1 MSVYLEDYHITLNRE
16 LGLKDDASL
25 MISEIYVPRNDL
37 AEFMM
42 DVRKVA
48 AKENCDIV
56 TDHPPHQRRR
66 RELFELGEGRLRLHD
81 LQFEGI
87 PHAERH

>member
-1 MSVYLEDYHITLNRE
+1 MYLDDYHIKLNKE
-16 LGLKDDASL
+16 LGFKDDASL

-48 AKENCDIV
+48 LKENYDIIYGTIRLIKV
-56 TDHPPHQRRR
+56 QHW
-66 RELFELGEGRLRLHD
+66 RELFELGER
-81 LQFEGI
+81 QI
-87 PHAERH
+87 MPHLGNWSQIIF

>member
-1 MSVYLEDYHITLNRE
+1 
-16 LGLKDDASL
+16 

-48 AKENCDIV
+48 AKENYDIV
-56 TDHPPHQRRR
+56 YGTIRLIGNAGSDDRAPRQLGQAVVAPHQNATQ
-66 RELFELGEGRLRLHD
+66 LPP
-81 LQFEGI
+81 I
-87 PHAERH
+87 